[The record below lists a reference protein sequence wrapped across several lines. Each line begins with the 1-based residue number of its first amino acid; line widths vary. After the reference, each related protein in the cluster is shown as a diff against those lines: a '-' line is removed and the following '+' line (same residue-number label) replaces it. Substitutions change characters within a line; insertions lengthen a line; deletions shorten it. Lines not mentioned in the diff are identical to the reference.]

1 MNTFRTTILLAVL
14 TALLVWIGDMFGG
27 RQGAI
32 LALILAGGMNF
43 VSYWFSDKIVI
54 KMYGGQEITAQDD
67 PELYGLVQDLT
78 QRAGLPMPKVYVL
91 PQETP
96 NAFATGRNPEHAA
109 VAVTDGIRRILN
121 KRELAGVLG
130 HELTHVKNRDILV
143 STIAATL
150 AGAIGYLAQMAQWA
164 MIFGGNRDR
173 DEEGGSNIFGLI
185 VMMIVA
191 PIAAMLIQMA
201 VSRSREYGA
210 DEGGAKVTGDPLAL
224 ASALRKLHMGAQNI
238 PLEVNNAT
246 ANATA
251 HMFIVNPLTG
261 GGLASLFSTH
271 PPMEER
277 IARLEAMVGKNG
289 LCPRILTLPSIY
301 NRRHTERSQADLSVW
316 ACVVIGD
323 ESAAYER
330 HSGQAGDS

>member
-14 TALLVWIGDMFGG
+14 TVLLIWIGDMLGG

-32 LALILAGGMNF
+32 IALLLAGGMNF
-43 VSYWFSDKIVI
+43 FSYWFSDKIVL
-54 KMYGGQEITAQDD
+54 KMYGGQEVSAQDD
-67 PELYGLVQDLT
+67 PELYGLVQDLA

-91 PQETP
+91 PQDTP

-109 VAVTDGIRRILN
+109 VAVTDGIRRILT

-130 HELTHVKNRDILV
+130 HELSHVKNRDILV

-150 AGAIGYLAQMAQWA
+150 AGAIGYLAQMAQFA
-164 MIFGGNRDR
+164 MFFGGNRDR
-173 DEEGGSNIFGLI
+173 DDEGGGGNIIGLI

-261 GGLASLFSTH
+261 HGLASLFSTH

-277 IARLEAMVGKNG
+277 IARLEAMAGKMNYA
-289 LCPRILTLPSIY
+289 RAS
-301 NRRHTERSQADLSVW
+301 
-316 ACVVIGD
+316 
-323 ESAAYER
+323 
-330 HSGQAGDS
+330 

>member
-1 MNTFRTTILLAVL
+1 MNTFRTTILLAAL
-14 TALLVWIGDMFGG
+14 TALLIWIGDMLGG

-32 LALILAGGMNF
+32 IALLIAGGINF

-54 KMYGGQEITAQDD
+54 KMYGGQQVTAQDD
-67 PELYGLVQDLT
+67 PELYGLVQDLV

-91 PQETP
+91 PQDTP

-130 HELTHVKNRDILV
+130 HELSHVKNRDILV

-150 AGAIGYLAQMAQWA
+150 AGAISYLAQMAQWA
-164 MIFGGNRDR
+164 MIFGGGRDR
-173 DEEGGSNIFGLI
+173 DEEGGGGNIFGLI
-185 VMMIVA
+185 VMMVVA
-191 PIAAMLIQMA
+191 PMAAMLIQMA

-210 DEGGAKVTGDPLAL
+210 DEGGAKITGDPMAL
-224 ASALRKLHMGAQNI
+224 ASALRKLHVGAQNL
-238 PLEVNNAT
+238 PLQVNNAT

-261 GGLASLFSTH
+261 RAFAALFSTH

-277 IARLEAMVGKNG
+277 IARLEAMAGQMGVA
-289 LCPRILTLPSIY
+289 R
-301 NRRHTERSQADLSVW
+301 
-316 ACVVIGD
+316 
-323 ESAAYER
+323 AY
-330 HSGQAGDS
+330 

>member
-14 TALLVWIGDMFGG
+14 TALLMWIGNMLGG
-27 RQGAI
+27 GQGAI
-32 LALILAGGMNF
+32 IALLIAGGINF
-43 VSYWFSDKIVI
+43 FSYWFSDKIVL
-54 KMYGGQEITAQDD
+54 KMYGGQEVTAQDD
-67 PELYGLVQDLT
+67 PELYGMVQDLA
-78 QRAGLPMPKVYVL
+78 QRAGLPMPKVYLL
-91 PQETP
+91 PQDTP

-130 HELTHVKNRDILV
+130 HELSHVKHRDILV

-173 DEEGGSNIFGLI
+173 DEEGGGNIFGLI

-238 PLEVNNAT
+238 PLHVNNAT

-261 GGLASLFSTH
+261 HGLASLFSTH

-277 IARLEAMVGKNG
+277 IARLEAMAGKMG
-289 LCPRILTLPSIY
+289 YARAS
-301 NRRHTERSQADLSVW
+301 
-316 ACVVIGD
+316 
-323 ESAAYER
+323 
-330 HSGQAGDS
+330 

>member
-14 TALLVWIGDMFGG
+14 TALLVWIGDMLGG

-32 LALILAGGMNF
+32 IALLLAGGMNF
-43 VSYWFSDKIVI
+43 FSYWFSDKIVI
-54 KMYGGQEITAQDD
+54 KMYGGQEVTAQDD
-67 PELYGLVQDLT
+67 PELYGLVQDLA
-78 QRAGLPMPKVYVL
+78 QRTGLPMPKVYVL
-91 PQETP
+91 PQDTP
-96 NAFATGRNPEHAA
+96 NAFATGRNAEHAA
-109 VAVTDGIRRILN
+109 VAVTDGIRRILD
-121 KRELAGVLG
+121 KRELAGVLA

-150 AGAIGYLAQMAQWA
+150 AGAISYIAQMAQWA

-173 DEEGGSNIFGLI
+173 DEEGGGGIFGLI

-210 DEGGAKVTGDPLAL
+210 DEGGAKITGDPLAL
-224 ASALRKLHMGAQNI
+224 ASALKKLHMGAQNI
-238 PLEVNNAT
+238 PLEANNAT

-261 GGLASLFSTH
+261 HGLASLFSTH

-277 IARLEAMVGKNG
+277 IARLEAMAGKMG
-289 LCPRILTLPSIY
+289 YARAS
-301 NRRHTERSQADLSVW
+301 
-316 ACVVIGD
+316 
-323 ESAAYER
+323 
-330 HSGQAGDS
+330 

>member
-14 TALLVWIGDMFGG
+14 TALLMWIGNMLGG
-27 RQGAI
+27 GQGAI
-32 LALILAGGMNF
+32 IALLIAGGINF
-43 VSYWFSDKIVI
+43 FSYWFSDKIVL
-54 KMYGGQEITAQDD
+54 KMYGGQEVGPQDD
-67 PELYGLVQDLT
+67 PELYGMVQDLA
-78 QRAGLPMPKVYVL
+78 QRAGLPMPKVYLL
-91 PQETP
+91 PQDTP

-121 KRELAGVLG
+121 KKELAGVLG
-130 HELTHVKNRDILV
+130 HELSHVKNRDILV

-238 PLEVNNAT
+238 PLHVNNAT

-261 GGLASLFSTH
+261 HGLASLFSTH

-277 IARLEAMVGKNG
+277 IERLEAMAGKMG
-289 LCPRILTLPSIY
+289 YARAS
-301 NRRHTERSQADLSVW
+301 
-316 ACVVIGD
+316 
-323 ESAAYER
+323 
-330 HSGQAGDS
+330 

>member
-1 MNTFRTTILLAVL
+1 MNTLRTTILLAVL
-14 TALLVWIGDMFGG
+14 TALLIWIGDMLGG

-32 LALILAGGMNF
+32 IALLLAGGMNF
-43 VSYWFSDKIVI
+43 FSYWFSDKIVI
-54 KMYGGQEITAQDD
+54 KMYGGQEVTAQDD
-67 PELYGLVQDLT
+67 PELYGMVQDLT
-78 QRAGLPMPKVYVL
+78 QRAGLPMPKVYLL
-91 PQETP
+91 PQDTP

-130 HELTHVKNRDILV
+130 HELSHVKNRDILV

-150 AGAIGYLAQMAQWA
+150 AGAISYLAQMAQWA

-173 DEEGGSNIFGLI
+173 DDEGGSNIFGLI

-238 PLEVNNAT
+238 PLHVNNAT

-261 GGLASLFSTH
+261 RGLASLFSTH

-277 IARLEAMVGKNG
+277 IARLEAMAGKMG
-289 LCPRILTLPSIY
+289 YARAS
-301 NRRHTERSQADLSVW
+301 
-316 ACVVIGD
+316 
-323 ESAAYER
+323 
-330 HSGQAGDS
+330 